1 MKYRWIV
8 CVTLLVFTLS
18 GSVALG
24 DQIVL
29 KDGREFSGK
38 FVRGDANV
46 VEFRV
51 LGRVET
57 FKIADVARI
66 VFKEPELVNPPSGG
80 TQSTAPVSG
89 EAQRENPPAQ
99 PQVDQNRSVAATGAL
114 TSPESSPGP
123 TVTLPT
129 GTDITIRMSEEI
141 DTDRNRVGDTFQATL
156 EEPLSIG
163 SQTLVPKGAEVH
175 GAVAYSKESGRV
187 TGKSELIL
195 ELTELKVNGK
205 TYPLRTEDYSQ
216 VGSSRGKRTA
226 AAAGGTAALGAIIG
240 AIAGGG
246 KGAAI
251 GAATGAAAGTGVS
264 VLIKGQTL
272 KIPAETVLDFKL
284 QKPLTID
291 AQ

>member
-1 MKYRWIV
+1 MKYRFTV
-8 CVTLLVFTLS
+8 CATLLAFVLS
-18 GSVALG
+18 GSIALA

-46 VEFRV
+46 IEFRV

-57 FKIADVARI
+57 FKIAEVERI
-66 VFKEPELVNPPSGG
+66 VFKEPELVNPPSGR
-80 TQSTAPVSG
+80 TLSTTPVPGENPPMQAPIDQNKGVSATSAQAAPVS
-89 EAQRENPPAQ
+89 
-99 PQVDQNRSVAATGAL
+99 
-114 TSPESSPGP
+114 SSAP
-123 TVTLPT
+123 TVTLPA
-129 GTDITIRMSEEI
+129 GTDITVRMSEAV

-163 SQTLVPKGAEVH
+163 SQIIAPKGAEVR
-175 GAVAYSKESGRV
+175 GAVGYAQESGRV
-187 TGKSELIL
+187 TGKSELRL

-205 TYPLRTEDYSQ
+205 TYPLQTEDYSE

-264 VLIKGQTL
+264 VLTKGQTI
-272 KIPAETVLDFKL
+272 KVPAETVLDFKL
-284 QKPLTID
+284 QKPLTVD
-291 AQ
+291 VQ